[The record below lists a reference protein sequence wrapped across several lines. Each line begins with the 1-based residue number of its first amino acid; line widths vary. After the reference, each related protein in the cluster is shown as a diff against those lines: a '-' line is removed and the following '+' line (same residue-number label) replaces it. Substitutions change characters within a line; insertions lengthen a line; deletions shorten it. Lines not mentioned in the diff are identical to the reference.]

1 MTPPPPESPAAFPI
15 SRGSLAGLSA
25 DAIAVRRLFLT
36 MHHGARAGHIGTGLS
51 CIDLLLFLY
60 RRHLAVGDV
69 FVLSKGHGVS
79 ALYAT
84 LRHIGRLSGEELAT
98 YYKDGTVLA
107 AHPVAGALGEIP
119 AATGSLGHGLPM
131 ACGVALAHR
140 TQHQSRTRCVCLLSD
155 GDCNEGSTWEAA
167 AFASHHHLGN
177 LTVVVDRNDL
187 QGFGAT
193 RDVLDMEPFADKWRA
208 FGFDVRTIDGHDF
221 AQMDAAM
228 TRATDS
234 VAPLCVIAQTRK
246 GCGISFME
254 NRLEWHYLPMS
265 DEQFRLA
272 LAELDEAERRLPNAD
287 ASSGSAQ

>member
-1 MTPPPPESPAAFPI
+1 MTTPTAPASPVSSAGA
-15 SRGSLAGLSA
+15 LAGLAA
-25 DAIAVRRLFLT
+25 DAIAVRRRFLT

-60 RRHLAVGDV
+60 RRHLAAGDV

-84 LRHIGRLSGEELAT
+84 LHHLGRLSADELAT

-107 AHPVAGALGEIP
+107 AHPVAGALAEIP
-119 AATGSLGHGLPM
+119 AATGSLGHGLSM

-140 TQHQSRTRCVCLLSD
+140 TQHKSSARCVCLLSD

-167 AFASHHHLGN
+167 AFASHHRLGN
-177 LTVVVDRNDL
+177 LTVVIDRNDL

-228 TRATDS
+228 SSATDAG
-234 VAPLCVIAQTRK
+234 APLCVIAQTRK

-272 LAELDEAERRLPNAD
+272 LAELDEAERRLLPAD
-287 ASSGSAQ
+287 PSSGKSR